1 MFIIKMNNNIYPIC
15 AIDYYKDW
23 KRKRMESQG
32 NTLAPLN
39 TVESEQLSDIT
50 VSYSTMWDVWV
61 SKAGCRL

>member
-1 MFIIKMNNNIYPIC
+1 
-15 AIDYYKDW
+15 
-23 KRKRMESQG
+23 MESQG